1 LINRNFIQYVSF
13 VLLSLA
19 ICAGQAQRADSAR
32 EQSSF
37 SEASPIRNPVPL
49 PPDVLKLLLRRPEV
63 MQNWAEIT
71 DAEKKNPAH
80 LFTAAEI
87 DLGTSGDVDLIVEGG
102 PLMAGADNDW
112 FWIVLSA
119 HKNPR
124 IVLFAGGNS
133 FEVLGAKTNG
143 YRDIRSEWASAS
155 EVITEIYKFDGVNY
169 KLWKKRTRE
178 NKF

>member
-1 LINRNFIQYVSF
+1 MNRNFVQYVSF
-13 VLLSLA
+13 VLLALA
-19 ICAGQAQRADSAR
+19 IRAGQAQRTDWAR
-32 EQSSF
+32 QQTSF
-37 SEASPIRNPVPL
+37 SETSPIQHPVPL

-102 PLMAGADNDW
+102 LLMSGADNDW
-112 FWIVLSA
+112 FWIVRSA
-119 HKNPR
+119 HKNPS

-133 FEVLGAKTNG
+133 LEVLGAKTNG

-155 EVITEIYKFDGVNY
+155 EVITEIYKFDGVRY
-169 KLWKKRTRE
+169 KPWKKRTRE